1 MAKQTLNTI
10 KNWFKT
16 GLKPTQQ
23 QFWDTW
29 DSFWHKDQVIPASSI
44 ENLDARFDEKADEE
58 AFENHL
64 SDLNAHNIGNLSIP
78 AGPINTLTGSGTRA
92 NLFYNT
98 IDQVLYIYDGVAW
111 RPAVEADL
119 TQFYTK
125 AEIDSLFVGS
135 APALSASNG
144 LTKTNDVIK
153 LGGDLSEPMTII
165 GSMGTN
171 SPSISIMDMGTYSA
185 TGVAVGFDNNRAGV
199 SVQKGVNGANLAEF
213 NLTAAEGGNIS
224 TSYLGIG
231 GRTDGYFVV
240 TDNIKSKGIRYNS
253 DYSNNWDA
261 SDENILITK
270 KYADNLASSMRNG
283 YAKLNENNYYGGINS
298 TSGYWETYDGDDGKG
313 LRILED
319 SITYTHG
326 DRYTQEIQFP
336 PLTGNSVVKFQDKDG
351 TIALLSDVSAAGSGY
366 AKLSTRNDFYGE
378 QYFNGTG
385 IVAYILPGFFGTLNI
400 KTSLTSNLNPD
411 RLFFGDDL
419 GNGTSY
425 AFGKIT
431 YNKFTYTL
439 PDIGGRL
446 LVDQNLTDQLSTK
459 QNVQKAINFTAFN
472 RIIDMSKDIEMINAN
487 SGNIIVSLPD
497 LAAGGLYQNR
507 EVTIKKYDPS
517 GNTVTINAFPGNDI
531 EGQSSKVLYSQ
542 WDYITLVSAG
552 NSYWIITSYG
562 ISAQPL

>member
-44 ENLDARFDEKADEE
+44 ENLDVRFDEKADEE
-58 AFENHL
+58 AFETHL

-78 AGPINTLTGSGTRA
+78 AGSTNTLTGSSTRA

-98 IDQVLYIYDGVAW
+98 GDQVLYIHDGVEW

-125 AEIDSLFVGS
+125 AEIDTLLAQSGTGSNLQMVATNGNVYKNDKAFIRVEQTDDFGSNYAGSGVSIMAPDYYNTNKGGIRFNTKYGTDREDVVMLSLPENSQSGATYGVYNLLLPLKDGTLVTS
-135 APALSASNG
+135 GDIGDKANL
-144 LTKTNDVIK
+144 
-153 LGGDLSEPMTII
+153 LGGNTFKGDQRLESNSALDEYSSFRLEDVHNGSYTQLTNNDLSFSNNSFISTINQ
-165 GSMGTN
+165 T
-171 SPSISIMDMGTYSA
+171 
-185 TGVAVGFDNNRAGV
+185 V
-199 SVQKGVNGANLAEF
+199 
-213 NLTAAEGGNIS
+213 LTAN
-224 TSYLGIG
+224 
-231 GRTDGYFVV
+231 
-240 TDNIKSKGIRYNS
+240 
-253 DYSNNWDA
+253 
-261 SDENILITK
+261 
-270 KYADNLASSMRNG
+270 
-283 YAKLNENNYYGGINS
+283 
-298 TSGYWETYDGDDGKG
+298 
-313 LRILED
+313 RI
-319 SITYTHG
+319 
-326 DRYTQEIQFP
+326 Q
-336 PLTGNSVVKFQDKDG
+336 NFQDKDG
-351 TIALLSDVSAAGSGY
+351 TIALLSDVTAAGSGY

-385 IVAYILPGFFGTLNI
+385 IVAYILPGFFGTLNTN
-400 KTSLTSNLNPD
+400 TSLTSNLNPD
-411 RLFFGDDL
+411 ILFFGDGL

-425 AFGKIT
+425 AYGKIT
-431 YNKFTYTL
+431 HNKFTYTL
-439 PDIGGRL
+439 PDTGGRL
-446 LVDQNLTDQLSTK
+446 LVDQNLTDQFSTK
-459 QNVQKAINFTAFN
+459 QNVQKAIYFTAFN
-472 RIIDMSKDIEMINAN
+472 RIIDMSTDIEMVNAN
-487 SGNIIVSLPD
+487 GGNVIISLPE

-517 GNTVTINAFPGNDI
+517 GNTVTINAFPGDDI